1 MGEHDLRQYAVGR
14 DEAEMAQMYYM
25 GDTEQRI
32 AQMYA
37 ISRHRVKEI
46 ISNMRQRKAEQRLP
60 LTTGEE
66 VSWYGLDRAVWRG
79 TVLRALS
86 VQERYDLNIRA
97 DTQDVDWYW
106 IATVAGSTLAKMGAF
121 LWKGWD
127 THDV

>member
-1 MGEHDLRQYAVGR
+1 
-14 DEAEMAQMYYM
+14 MAQMYYM